1 MPTKGRTMRF
11 KKASALFIALA
22 VVGVACGSDTK
33 SSSDTGAP
41 AVTAAPGATTAPGGT
56 TAPAG
61 TTAPGG
67 TAAPAAGGTLIVSSD
82 LPLQGASKD
91 ASTDTFN
98 AMSLILEQ
106 AGGKAGAYNIT
117 LKSYDDST
125 AAKGGWDD
133 ATCAKNANDHV
144 ANKSEVAVMGTYNS
158 GCAKIEVPVLN
169 QDPSGPM
176 LMISHANTNPG
187 LTKAWDPGEPD
198 KYYPTGERNYGRI
211 IATDDFQGQ
220 ADAQFAKQDLKV
232 TKCVVLND
240 AQTYG
245 VGVAT
250 AFKDEAKKQGI
261 EIVADEAWDAKQPNY
276 TALFEGFV
284 DLKPDC
290 VFLGGIND
298 NNGEQLIRDKVAT
311 LGPNDGAVKLVAP
324 DGFTGYPSVQK
335 LAEAQGMYIS
345 FAGLPASELIKAGG
359 AGAKFV
365 TDFKA
370 KFGHDPASAYA
381 IYGAAALQYILASIA
396 ASDGT
401 RKGVRDAAFSGK
413 ITIPADQSVIG
424 KEFSIDSTTGDVTV
438 RDMSIQLMKG
448 NAETFL
454 KAWPLT

>member
-1 MPTKGRTMRF
+1 MHLPT
-11 KKASALFIALA
+11 
-22 VVGVACGSDTK
+22 
-33 SSSDTGAP
+33 P
-41 AVTAAPGATTAPGGT
+41 TTP
-56 TAPAG
+56 
-61 TTAPGG
+61 
-67 TAAPAAGGTLIVSSD
+67 
-82 LPLQGASKD
+82 
-91 ASTDTFN
+91 FN
-98 AMSLILEQ
+98 CCIDQ
-106 AGGKAGAYNIT
+106 AGGKAGAYNIS

-133 ATCAKNANDHV
+133 ATCAKNASDHV

-169 QDPSGPM
+169 QDPTGPM

-198 KYYPTGERNYGRI
+198 KYYPTGVRNYGRV
-211 IATDDFQGQ
+211 IATDDYQGA

-250 AFKDEAKKQGI
+250 AFKAEAKKQGI
-261 EIVADEAWDAKQPNY
+261 EIVADQAWDAKQPNY
-276 TALFEGFV
+276 TALFEGFKS
-284 DLKPDC
+284 LNPDC

-298 NNGEQLIRDKVAT
+298 NNGEQLIKDKVSV
-311 LGPNDGAVKLVAP
+311 LGPNNGAVKLIAP

-335 LAEAQGMYIS
+335 LAEAQDMYIS

-370 KFGHDPASAYA
+370 KYGHDPASAYA
-381 IYGAAALQYILASIA
+381 IYGAAATQFIMAAIA

-401 RKGVRDAAFSGK
+401 RKGVLEAAFSGK
-413 ITIPADQSVIG
+413 ITISKDQSVIG
-424 KEFSIDSTTGDVTV
+424 KDVQHRHQDRRRHRSRHVDPAPHGQRRDLPEGLAGCLTGHSASSNSTDTGVVPSGAAPV
-438 RDMSIQLMKG
+438 RTREKPCLLSR
-448 NAETFL
+448 
-454 KAWPLT
+454 

>member
-1 MPTKGRTMRF
+1 MRF

-22 VVGVACGSDTK
+22 VVGVACGSDSKEAAT
-33 SSSDTGAP
+33 TNAP
-41 AVTAAPGATTAPGGT
+41 SVTAAPGVTSAPGDT
-56 TAPAG
+56 TAPAS
-61 TTAPGG
+61 GG
-67 TAAPAAGGTLIVSSD
+67 KTLTVSSD

-91 ASTDTFN
+91 ASDDTNN
-98 AMSLILEQ
+98 AMALILEQ
-106 AGGKAGAYNIT
+106 AGGKAGAYNVV

-144 ANKSEVAVMGTYNS
+144 SNAAEVAVMGTYNS
-158 GCAKIEVPVLN
+158 GCAKIEVPVLD
-169 QDPSGPM
+169 QDPTGPM

-198 KYYPTGERNYGRI
+198 KYYPTGVRNYGRI
-211 IATDDFQGQ
+211 IATDDYQGQ

-250 AFKDEAKKQGI
+250 AFKAEAKVQGI
-261 EIVADEAWDAKQPNY
+261 DIVADEAWDAKQPNY

-298 NNGEQLIRDKVAT
+298 NNGEQLIRDKVAV
-311 LGPNDGAVKLVAP
+311 LGANDGAVKLIAP
-324 DGFTGYPSVQK
+324 DGFTGYPTVQK

-365 TDFKA
+365 TDFKT
-370 KFGHDPASAYA
+370 KYGHDPASAYA

-424 KEFSIDSTTGDVTV
+424 KAFSIDSTTGDVTV
-438 RDMSIQLMKG
+438 RDMSIQLMKD
-448 NAETFL
+448 NTETFL
-454 KAWPLT
+454 KAWPLA